1 MIQIHTYLLVHKTIL
16 WPTQNSES
24 LFIVNSENESLR
36 RLKVFGMLGY
46 WTATL
51 WFGPPS
57 TIITNSRPCHN
68 QVLWDHHY
76 AKKKLQ
82 NILPYW
88 ATGLLLRW
96 YVIRNLEN
104 KMHHYVHLIWCKQW
118 TNFTIKLLDY
128 VVSYL
133 EKSSW
138 GKKRKLISLK

>member
-1 MIQIHTYLLVHKTIL
+1 MMIQIHTYLLVHKTIL

-76 AKKKLQ
+76 AKKNSRISCLTEQPVYYYDDTWSGTWK
-82 NILPYW
+82 IKCIIMS
-88 ATGLLLRW
+88 TW
-96 YVIRNLEN
+96 YDANNE
-104 KMHHYVHLIWCKQW
+104 
-118 TNFTIKLLDY
+118 
-128 VVSYL
+128 
-133 EKSSW
+133 
-138 GKKRKLISLK
+138 LISRLNCWTM